1 LTRLIGIDVGGTKC
15 LGVCVDGD
23 GSLLAEVE
31 VPTPRFD
38 ALVATLARIVDDL
51 GGGDRVGVGV
61 PGLIDR
67 DAVIRSSPN
76 LAGADH
82 LEIGVPLSRML
93 DRPVAVDNDATCALV
108 AESSRGV
115 ARSVRD
121 AWLITL
127 GTGIGGALLVDGLVR
142 RGSQGFA
149 GEVGHMRVDPRGIEC
164 PCGLRGCWERYAS
177 GAALAR
183 IGNAASSHAVV
194 QGARAGD
201 RGHLAAINEWTE
213 WIAVGLAALA
223 NATDPELIV
232 LGGGLVDEGDL
243 FVSSVESKL
252 ESYLYAHSSRRV
264 PSVRCATFGRRAG
277 AMGAALLARD

>member
-1 LTRLIGIDVGGTKC
+1 MTRLIGIDVGGTKS
-15 LGVCVDGD
+15 LGVCIDED
-23 GSLLAEVE
+23 GSVVAEAEVS
-31 VPTPRFD
+31 TPRFD
-38 ALVATLARIVDDL
+38 ALVETLARLVDEL

-82 LEIGVPLSRML
+82 LAIGAPLSGVL
-93 DRPVAVDNDATCALV
+93 KRPVAVDNDATCALV
-108 AESSRGV
+108 AESLLGV

-121 AWLITL
+121 AWLVTL
-127 GTGIGGALLVDGLVR
+127 GTGIGGAMLIDGMVR

-149 GEVGHMRVDPRGIEC
+149 GEVGHMRVVPEGVQC

-177 GAALAR
+177 GSALAR
-183 IGNAASSHAVV
+183 IGRVATSHMVV

-201 RGHLAAINEWTE
+201 SGHMAAIEEWTS

-223 NATDPELIV
+223 NATDPELMV
-232 LGGGLVDEGDL
+232 LGGGIVSESDL
-243 FVSSVESKL
+243 FVTSVETKL
-252 ESYLYAHSSRRV
+252 PSHLYARKSRRV
-264 PSVRCATFGRRAG
+264 PVVRAATLGRRAG
-277 AMGAALLARD
+277 AIGAALLARD